1 MHHSL
6 PEPRRTLLVCL
17 YAILVLVPV
26 FFLALALI
34 LILILILILD
44 LVFVSATNAVAQCQI
59 IAIQLF
65 QFVRRI

>member
-34 LILILILILD
+34 LILILILD